1 MKGSWIAAQIEAD
14 LRRERYWKNK
24 KTRQRCYQDG
34 VKQCDDCMYKE
45 ICEDKEVI
53 DDIQMQQ
60 HRI

>member
-34 VKQCDDCMYKE
+34 VKQCDKCMYSN
-45 ICEDKEVI
+45 ICDDKEEVEQNTI
-53 DDIQMQQ
+53 K
-60 HRI
+60 